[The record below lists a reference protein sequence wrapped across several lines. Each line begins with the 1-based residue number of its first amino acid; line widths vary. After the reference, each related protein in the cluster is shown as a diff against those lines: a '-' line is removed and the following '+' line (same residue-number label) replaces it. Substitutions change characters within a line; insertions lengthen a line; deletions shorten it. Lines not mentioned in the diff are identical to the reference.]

1 MVCAQSTHG
10 HRTRPKRNK
19 KHYKVYLPS
28 NLIFMSLKKAL
39 NNNNNN
45 NNNNKQ
51 SKIIPIYKFTFA
63 SIKHCGS
70 TILTKTHTHTHTHT
84 L

>member
-1 MVCAQSTHG
+1 
-10 HRTRPKRNK
+10 
-19 KHYKVYLPS
+19 
-28 NLIFMSLKKAL
+28 MSLKKAL
-39 NNNNNN
+39 NNN

-70 TILTKTHTHTHTHT
+70 TILTKTHTHTQTHIVNSPVVQWRT
-84 L
+84 TVYNAEEP